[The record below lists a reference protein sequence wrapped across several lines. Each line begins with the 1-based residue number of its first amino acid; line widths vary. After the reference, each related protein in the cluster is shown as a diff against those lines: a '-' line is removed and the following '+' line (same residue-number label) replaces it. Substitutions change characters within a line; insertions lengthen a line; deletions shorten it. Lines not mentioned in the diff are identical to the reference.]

1 MTTQAYWDLSG
12 RDVVPDLSPGA
23 TARDV
28 GAAILHGM
36 LQAHGS
42 TWQAPYDTVRSK
54 LKIRNKPVAP
64 ELQEQAN
71 QRFRTY
77 KTLFRGL
84 GILYDEDGH
93 LKNTDLGS
101 ALLQL
106 MDEQYEAVDDFGRQL
121 AVTSRGRL
129 ARLVAP
135 ALARYQLASPITSA
149 KYPPDTDI
157 RPLMAIWRAMRALDN
172 KLHWEELGRA
182 LTPCLKDEDVE
193 SAIEAIRAARADPTF
208 DPRDPS
214 VMDGLLGPRQPDAGA
229 VQSDRLDTWFSRA
242 AFKGL
247 LLEPRDRP
255 DGYRYLTPE
264 HIPLLDEILADPP
277 PFNPTTDVGDYVRW
291 IGEVSTFEAVPP
303 RSDAVTQRVVQK
315 CRRYGHRQIVALV
328 GPAGT
333 GKTRAAQ
340 RAALILAD
348 GDSSRIE
355 TVQFHAGFT
364 YEEFIGGLAPTD
376 DGFAPALGAL
386 LSLNARALSEPEQT
400 YVLVI
405 DELSR
410 ADIANVLGELLTY
423 IEYRDRPFSIPVFDQ
438 PFSIASN
445 LLIIA
450 TMNPADRSVVNM
462 DDALV
467 RRLRQVPVTNDSG
480 ALREILSDS
489 GMASPLAD
497 QVVGWFDGLPG
508 DVPFGHGAFV
518 GVRDEHDLHELWHE
532 MLQFFLRRGGMA
544 TYPNPTRVEDGYIW
558 RMPVFD
564 PGAVETD
571 DAAPSSDV
579 PTQDV
584 SDVAGDDEADG
595 TP

>member
-1 MTTQAYWDLSG
+1 MTTQAHWDLSG

-42 TWQAPYDTVRSK
+42 AWRAPYETVRSK
-54 LKIRNKPVAP
+54 LRIRNKQVAP
-64 ELQEQAN
+64 ELQEQAD

-77 KTLFRGL
+77 KALFRGL

-106 MDEQYEAVDDFGRQL
+106 LEEQYEAVDDFGRQL

-135 ALARYQLASPITSA
+135 ALARYQLASPLASA
-149 KYPPDTDI
+149 QYPPDTNV
-157 RPLMAIWRAMRALDN
+157 RPLMAIWRAMRTLDN

-182 LTPCLKDEDVE
+182 LTPCLKDDDVD
-193 SAIEAIRAARADPTF
+193 SAIEAIRVARAHPTF
-208 DPRDPS
+208 DPRNPA

-229 VQSDRLDTWFSRA
+229 DQSDRLDTWFSRA

-264 HIPLLDEILADPP
+264 HVPLIDEILADPP
-277 PFNPTTDVGDYVRW
+277 PFNPTSDVGDYVRW
-291 IGEVSTFEAVPP
+291 IGEVATFEAPSG
-303 RSDAVTQRVVQK
+303 SDTVTQRVVQK

-348 GDSSRIE
+348 GSPSRIE

-376 DGFAPALGAL
+376 EGFAPALGAL
-386 LSLNARALSEPEQT
+386 LSLNARAISEPEET

-423 IEYRDRPFSIPVFDQ
+423 VEYRDRPFSIPVFDQ

-445 LLIIA
+445 LMIIA

-467 RRLRQVPVTNDSG
+467 RRLRQVPVTSDSG
-480 ALREILSDS
+480 ALRNILSDG
-489 GMASPLAD
+489 GMANTLAD
-497 QVVGWFDGLPG
+497 QVVEWFDGLPS

-544 TYPNPTRVEDGYIW
+544 TYPDPTRVEDGYIW
-558 RMPVFD
+558 RMPAFG
-564 PGAVETD
+564 PGAAEPE
-571 DAAPSSDV
+571 APAPSSDV
-579 PTQDV
+579 SNPDV
-584 SDVAGDDEADG
+584 GHVGTGVEADG
-595 TP
+595 TA